1 MESGFRS
8 QVTLPLDY
16 DHDYGNTSKAQF
28 HPVPGGYIYYCLS
41 IITILTQLQL
51 GGNTTQYKNIKLQ
64 KYKDRNR
71 YTSGSQLHLG
81 GKTGAIQK

>member
-1 MESGFRS
+1 M
-8 QVTLPLDY
+8 
-16 DHDYGNTSKAQF
+16 
-28 HPVPGGYIYYCLS
+28 
-41 IITILTQLQL
+41 TQLQL

-81 GKTGAIQK
+81 GKTGAIQKYKLQEQKNYKKNTKVQIQKYDYK

>member
-51 GGNTTQYKNIKLQ
+51 GGNT
-64 KYKDRNR
+64 
-71 YTSGSQLHLG
+71 
-81 GKTGAIQK
+81 GAIQKYKTTKIQR